1 MLASYARRELLRNPR
16 RTFTSLVGVTL
27 GVALFTA
34 VLFFTDGSSAS
45 MTQRAV
51 APLALDMQRVVAGS
65 QGADLRLASAIAPG
79 GALAAGETA
88 RVTLTLRNAGAVP
101 ANEVVVND
109 SPPAPLT
116 YVMGSTTRD
125 GRPLADVGGK
135 IPLAQGLA
143 QTGLNL
149 GTVAPGRTVRFEYEA
164 RATQAVP
171 ATGRLRLGATVSTRE
186 NVVPARAN
194 QPAQLGISP
203 LRARIARIPGVA
215 AADTLGFVDLPP
227 GSLSAGGA
235 PLDGPVRVFAF
246 DRRYQQHYPSVR
258 LVDGGF
264 ARGSSLLSVEAARA
278 LGARVGGRV
287 ALAVPGL
294 RTPLALPV
302 SGLADLSRAKP
313 LFYSRQGTKLEDFL
327 YVPSSVVVD
336 PRTFRRSI
344 LPAFRA
350 ATTARGAALK
360 SRPVQEI
367 DVLVDRARLVA
378 DPATALGQSRQ
389 IARAVRRLSPGQDY
403 LIDNLS
409 NTLAVAS
416 EDGAVAKRMFLFLG
430 LPGALLAAILTAYA
444 GGVLAAAARR
454 EQANLRIRG
463 ADGRHLMRLLAYR
476 TVAIAGAGSVL
487 GTAMG
492 LVSALLVLGPA
503 ALFEASSVQLV
514 GSAALGVTAGLVA
527 TGLALYVPG
536 RRSLR
541 REISQDRGEMSLAP
555 APAWQRLHLDLPVI
569 VVALVVELVALRL
582 GAFDSLPG
590 SVYLG
595 RAVSLP
601 AYLMLGPVLAWV
613 AGALLVA
620 RGMRALLA
628 RLPLPTAP
636 RFGSPVSGIL
646 RRSLRRRSWTSA
658 AGIVTVGLVV
668 AFGANLAIFGATYD
682 AAKAADARHVLGAD
696 LRVTPSV
703 QSTQPHSAEFASQL
717 QVPGVSSVTSVVFG
731 LENSVLTGPYNQD
744 REDLAAI
751 DPRSFRR
758 TSSLPDSSFVAA
770 TAAEAMSALNRE
782 RRGLLVNETTA
793 DDLQVDTG
801 DTVEVLFARGTK
813 HQSLVSLHVV
823 ALFTTLPGFPQGVDL
838 VANLGYYQE
847 SVGTTDV
854 DFFLADTDRHDA
866 AGHLAA
872 AQALQSGPGARDA
885 LTVDTTETAL
895 DKDQSSLTALN
906 VAGLLQ
912 LDSVYT
918 LLLAAAG
925 IAIFVFGLLLARRRE
940 YVTLSA
946 LGMRGHEIQTLVLVE
961 SALVTVGACIAGL
974 LVGTGMAALLVH
986 VLRPLF
992 ILDPGMVLP
1001 VARLAILAGLAVGA
1015 ALLSAVAASEV
1026 LRRLRPTELLR
1037 EG

>member
-16 RTFTSLVGVTL
+16 RTFTSLVGVIL
-27 GVALFTA
+27 GVALFSA

-45 MTQRAV
+45 MTQRAI
-51 APLALDMQRVVAGS
+51 APLALDMQRVVAGP
-65 QGADLRLASAIAPG
+65 QGADLRFTAAVAPG
-79 GALAAGETA
+79 GALAAGDTA
-88 RVTLTLRNAGAVP
+88 RVTLTLRNAGPVP

-109 SPPAPLT
+109 SPPGPLT
-116 YVMGSTTRD
+116 YVMDSTTRD
-125 GRPLADVGGK
+125 GRPLADVGGG

-143 QTGLNL
+143 QTGLNI
-149 GTVAPGRTVRFEYEA
+149 GTVAAGRTVRFEYEA
-164 RATQAVP
+164 RATEAVP
-171 ATGRLRLGATVSTRE
+171 ATGKLRLGATVSTRE

-194 QPAQLGISP
+194 QPAQLGLSR
-203 LRARIARIPGVA
+203 LRARIARIPGVS
-215 AADTLGFVDLPP
+215 AADALGFVDLPS

-246 DRRYQQHYPSVR
+246 DRRYHQHYPSVR
-258 LVDGGF
+258 LVVGAF
-264 ARGSSLLSVEAARA
+264 ARGSSLLSVEAARS
-278 LGARVGGRV
+278 LRTRIGGRV
-287 ALAVPGL
+287 ELAVPGR
-294 RTPLALPV
+294 RTPLTLPV

-327 YVPSSVVVD
+327 YVPNSVVVD
-336 PRTFRRSI
+336 PETFRDSI
-344 LPAFRA
+344 LPAFR
-350 ATTARGAALK
+350 TASTDRGAALK

-378 DPATALGQSRQ
+378 DPATALRQSRE
-389 IARAVRRLSPGQDY
+389 IARAVRRLAPGQDY

-416 EDGAVAKRMFLFLG
+416 DDGAVAKRMFLFLG

-476 TVAIAGAGSVL
+476 TVAVAGAGSVL
-487 GTAMG
+487 GTALG
-492 LVSALLVLGPA
+492 LVSVLLVLGPA
-503 ALFEASSVQLV
+503 ALFEASAGQLA
-514 GSAALGVTAGLVA
+514 GSTALGVTGGLAA

-536 RRSLR
+536 RRSLH

-555 APAWQRLHLDLPVI
+555 APAWRRLHLDVPVL
-569 VVALVVELVALRL
+569 VVALVAELVALRV

-620 RGMRALLA
+620 RGLRSLLA
-628 RLPLPTAP
+628 RVPLPTAP
-636 RFGSPVSGIL
+636 RFGSPVSGTL
-646 RRSLRRRSWTSA
+646 RRSLRRRSWTST
-658 AGIVTVGLVV
+658 AGIVTVGLVI

-682 AAKAADARHVLGAD
+682 TAKAADARYVMGAD

-703 QSTQPHSAEFASQL
+703 LSTRPHSAGFASQL
-717 QVPGVSSVTSVVFG
+717 RVPGVSSVAPVVFG
-731 LENSVLTGPYNQD
+731 LENSVLTGPFNQD

-758 TSSLPDSSFVAA
+758 TSSLPDSSFVGT
-770 TAAEAMSALNRE
+770 TAAAAMSALSRD
-782 RRGLLVNETTA
+782 RRGLLVNATTA
-793 DDLQVDTG
+793 DDLQIGDGDSVD
-801 DTVEVLFARGTK
+801 VLFARGTK
-813 HQSLVSLHVV
+813 HQSLVTLNVV

-838 VANLGYYQE
+838 VANLGYYHE
-847 SVGTTDV
+847 RVDSKEV
-854 DFFLADTDRHDA
+854 DFFLVSTEGHDA
-866 AGHLAA
+866 SGHVASA
-872 AQALQSGPGARDA
+872 SALQNGPGAQDP

-925 IAIFVFGLLLARRRE
+925 IAIFVFGLLLSRRRE

-946 LGMRGHEIQTLVLVE
+946 LGMRGREIQTLVLAE

-992 ILDPGMVLP
+992 ILAPGMALP
-1001 VARLAILAGLAVGA
+1001 VARLAAVVGLAVGA

-1026 LRRLRPTELLR
+1026 LRRLLPTELLR